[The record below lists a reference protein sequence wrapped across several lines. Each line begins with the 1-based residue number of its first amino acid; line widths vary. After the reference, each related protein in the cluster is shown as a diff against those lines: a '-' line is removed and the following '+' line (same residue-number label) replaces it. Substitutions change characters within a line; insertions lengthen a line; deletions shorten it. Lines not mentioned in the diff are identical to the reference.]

1 MIVLSLMQDEE
12 DLNEITSGLKSGLKS
27 WLSFGTTM
35 TGQKNKDKP
44 KSESDSDEVEVG
56 EPSRLKVLF
65 RETVGTGSVDKVVEE
80 GQGKDRGTKS
90 GRAAQAMAQISQGDD
105 KLSRKSEEQV
115 SKVQ

>member
-1 MIVLSLMQDEE
+1 MAFVIFEGAKE

-56 EPSRLKVLF
+56 EKIR
-65 RETVGTGSVDKVVEE
+65 VGLGS
-80 GQGKDRGTKS
+80 
-90 GRAAQAMAQISQGDD
+90 A
-105 KLSRKSEEQV
+105 
-115 SKVQ
+115 